1 MLNRIF
7 IQNFALI
14 DQLEINLHKG
24 LQVITGETGAGK
36 SIILGALRLILG
48 ERADLK
54 NFADLDAKSIVE
66 AEFRIS
72 KNLQY
77 FFIENDLDFDEN
89 TIIRREILPSGK
101 SRAFV
106 NDVPV
111 TLDVLR
117 ELSENL
123 VDIHSQFE
131 TSNLFS
137 EAYQFKIIDGLS
149 DNKNLIDAYQK
160 DFAEFLKLN
169 KELDKLKNQLSE
181 GNKESDYKQFLL
193 DELEAA
199 NLENVDYELLQSQIS
214 LAENK
219 GTISELLAQI
229 FARTDQDEVG
239 VFDALYDI
247 KNKLNKIAELS
258 LQFSEL
264 NQRFEE
270 NYIELKDTLFQLQN
284 EAENLE
290 TNPEDLLALQEQNDR
305 INALFLK
312 HKVSEIDD
320 LLLIKEQLSAEQSS
334 FVDLETRIASIEKEI
349 ATLEI
354 SLEKQANVLTKNREK
369 ASPIFKKS
377 IEALLQQLGLEKAK
391 VEVEL
396 TSTKDFGK
404 FGREKIQLLFQ
415 ANSGFPL
422 KPIQSAISGGERSR
436 VMLAIKKIMAENTE
450 LPTLILDEIDTGV
463 SGRIAEEIGNVM
475 QEMAKNM
482 QLIVITHLAQV
493 AAKGNNNYKVQKYD
507 VSGKTQTQ
515 IVPLTQE
522 EKLTEIA
529 QLLSGSK
536 ITEAAI
542 LQAKELMSVK

>member
-14 DQLEINLHKG
+14 DQLEINLQRG

-36 SIILGALRLILG
+36 SIILGALRLIMG

-54 NFADLDAKSIVE
+54 NFADLEAKSIVE
-66 AEFRIS
+66 AEFKIS
-72 KNLQY
+72 NNLQP
-77 FFIENDLDFDEN
+77 FFTENDLDFDEN

-111 TLDVLR
+111 TLDILQQFA
-117 ELSENL
+117 EKLL
-123 VDIHSQFE
+123 DIHSQFE

-137 EAYQFKIIDGLS
+137 EAYQFKIVDGLS
-149 DNKNLIDAYQK
+149 ENKNLIESYQNDFSQYQK
-160 DFAEFLKLN
+160 LK
-169 KELDKLKNQLSE
+169 KELEKLKNQLSE

-193 DELEAA
+193 EELQSV
-199 NLENVDYELLQSQIS
+199 NLENVNFDLLQSQIS

-219 GTISELLAQI
+219 GVISELLAQI

-239 VFDALYDI
+239 VFDSLYDI

-258 LQFSEL
+258 LQFSEI

-284 EAENLE
+284 EAENIE
-290 TNPEDLLALQEQNDR
+290 TNHEDLLALQEQNDK
-305 INALFLK
+305 INSLFLK
-312 HKVSEIDD
+312 HKVSEIEE
-320 LLLIKEQLSAEQSS
+320 LIKIKDELSAEQSS
-334 FVDLETRIASIEKEI
+334 FSDLETKIS
-349 ATLEI
+349 
-354 SLEKQANVLTKNREK
+354 SLEKQISELENSLEKQTKVLTKNRQQSIPLFKEK
-369 ASPIFKKS
+369 
-377 IEALLQQLGLEKAK
+377 IESLLQQLGLEKAK

-396 TSTKDFGK
+396 TSTKDFVQFGK
-404 FGREKIQLLFQ
+404 EKIQLLFQ

-422 KPIQSAISGGERSR
+422 KPIQTAISGGERSR
-436 VMLAIKKIMAENTE
+436 VMLAVKKIMAENSE

-463 SGRIAEEIGNVM
+463 SGRIADEIGKVM
-475 QEMAKNM
+475 QEMAGNM

-493 AAKGNNNYKVQKYD
+493 AAKGNNNYKVKKSD
-507 VSGKTQTQ
+507 IDGKTQTQ
-515 IVPLTQE
+515 IVSLNQE

-536 ITEAAI
+536 ITDAAI
-542 LQAKELMSVK
+542 LQAKELMDI

>member
-14 DQLEINLHKG
+14 DQLEIHLQKG

-36 SIILGALRLILG
+36 SIILGALRLIMG

-54 NFADLDAKSIVE
+54 NFADLESKSIVE
-66 AEFRIS
+66 TEFKIS
-72 KNLQY
+72 KNLQD
-77 FFIENDLDFDEN
+77 FFTENDLDFDEN

-111 TLDVLR
+111 TLDILK
-117 ELSENL
+117 ELSEKL

-149 DNKNLIDAYQK
+149 ENKNLIENYQK
-160 DFAEFLKLN
+160 DFSELLKLK
-169 KELDKLKNQLSE
+169 KEVEKLKNQLSE

-193 DELEAA
+193 EELETA
-199 NLENVDYELLQSQIS
+199 NLENVNYELLQSQIS

-239 VFDALYDI
+239 VFDSLYDI

-258 LQFSEL
+258 LQFSEI

-284 EAENLE
+284 EAENID
-290 TNPEDLLALQEQNDR
+290 TNSEDLLALQEQNDR

-320 LLLIKEQLSAEQSS
+320 LLQLKNELSAEQSS
-334 FVDLETRIASIEKEI
+334 FVDLETKISSLEKEI
-349 ATLEI
+349 ISLEN
-354 SLEKQANVLTKNREK
+354 SLEKQTKVLTKNREK
-369 ASPIFKKS
+369 AIPVFKNK
-377 IEALLQQLGLEKAK
+377 IENLLQQLGLEKAK

-396 TSTKDFGK
+396 TSTKDFVQFGK
-404 FGREKIQLLFQ
+404 EKIQLLFQ

-436 VMLAIKKIMAENTE
+436 VMLAIKKLMAENAE

-463 SGRIAEEIGNVM
+463 SGRIADEIGNVM
-475 QEMAKNM
+475 QEMAENM

-493 AAKGNNNYKVQKYD
+493 AAKGNNNYKVLKSD
-507 VSGKTQTQ
+507 IAGKTQTQ
-515 IVPLTQE
+515 IVSLNQE
-522 EKLTEIA
+522 EKLIEIA

-536 ITEAAI
+536 ITDAAI
-542 LQAKELMSVK
+542 LQAKELMR

>member
-54 NFADLDAKSIVE
+54 NFADLDAKSVVE

-181 GNKESDYKQFLL
+181 GNKETDYKQFLL

-199 NLENVDYELLQSQIS
+199 NLENIDYELLQSQIS

-290 TNPEDLLALQEQNDR
+290 TNPEDLLVLQEQNDR

-436 VMLAIKKIMAENTE
+436 VMLAIKKIMAENAE

>member
-14 DQLEINLHKG
+14 DQLEIHLQKG

-36 SIILGALRLILG
+36 SILLGALRLIMG

-54 NFADLDAKSIVE
+54 NFADLESKSIVE
-66 AEFRIS
+66 TEFKIS
-72 KNLQY
+72 KNLQD
-77 FFIENDLDFDEN
+77 FFTENDLDFDEN

-111 TLDVLR
+111 TLDILK
-117 ELSENL
+117 ELSEKL

-149 DNKNLIDAYQK
+149 ENKNLIESYQK
-160 DFAEFLKLN
+160 DFSELLKLK
-169 KELDKLKNQLSE
+169 KEVEKLKNQLSE

-193 DELEAA
+193 EELEAA
-199 NLENVDYELLQSQIS
+199 NLENVNYELLQSQIS

-239 VFDALYDI
+239 VFDSLYDI

-258 LQFSEL
+258 LQFSEI

-284 EAENLE
+284 EAENID
-290 TNPEDLLALQEQNDR
+290 TNSEDLLALQEQNDR

-320 LLLIKEQLSAEQSS
+320 LLQLKNELSAEQSS
-334 FVDLETRIASIEKEI
+334 FVDLETKISSLEKEI
-349 ATLEI
+349 ISLEN
-354 SLEKQANVLTKNREK
+354 SLEKQTKVLTKNREK
-369 ASPIFKKS
+369 AIPVFKNK
-377 IEALLQQLGLEKAK
+377 IENLLQQLGLEKEK

-396 TSTKDFGK
+396 TSTKDFVLFGK
-404 FGREKIQLLFQ
+404 EKIQLLFQ

-436 VMLAIKKIMAENTE
+436 VMLAIKKLMAENAE

-463 SGRIAEEIGNVM
+463 SGRIADEIGNVM
-475 QEMAKNM
+475 QEMAENM

-493 AAKGNNNYKVQKYD
+493 AAKGNNNYKVLKSD
-507 VSGKTQTQ
+507 IAGKTQTQ
-515 IVPLTQE
+515 IVSLNQE

-536 ITEAAI
+536 ITDAAI
-542 LQAKELMSVK
+542 LQAKELMR

>member
-14 DQLEINLHKG
+14 DQLEIHLQKG

-36 SIILGALRLILG
+36 SIILGALRLIMG

-54 NFADLDAKSIVE
+54 NFSDLESKSIVE
-66 AEFRIS
+66 TEFKIS
-72 KNLQY
+72 KNLQN
-77 FFIENDLDFDEN
+77 FFTENDLDFDEN

-111 TLDVLR
+111 TLDILK
-117 ELSENL
+117 ELSEKL

-137 EAYQFKIIDGLS
+137 ESFQFKMIDGLS
-149 DNKNLIDAYQK
+149 ENKNLIENYQK
-160 DFAEFLKLN
+160 EFSELLKLK
-169 KELDKLKNQLSE
+169 KEIENLKNQLFE

-193 DELEAA
+193 EELEAA
-199 NLENVDYELLQSQIS
+199 NLENVNFELLQSQIS

-229 FARTDQDEVG
+229 FARTDQDEIG
-239 VFDALYDI
+239 VFDSLYDI

-258 LQFSEL
+258 LQFSEI

-284 EAENLE
+284 EAENID

-312 HKVSEIDD
+312 HKVSEIED
-320 LLLIKEQLSAEQSS
+320 LLLIKNELSAEQSS
-334 FVDLETRIASIEKEI
+334 FVDLETKISLLEKEI
-349 ATLEI
+349 TTLEN
-354 SLEKQANVLTKNREK
+354 SLEKQAEILTKNREK
-369 ASPIFKKS
+369 AIPIFKNK
-377 IEALLQQLGLEKAK
+377 IENLLQKLGLDKAK

-396 TSTKDFGK
+396 TSTKDFVLFGK
-404 FGREKIQLLFQ
+404 EKIQLLFQ
-415 ANSGFPL
+415 ANSGFAL

-436 VMLAIKKIMAENTE
+436 VMLAIKKLMAENSE

-463 SGRIAEEIGNVM
+463 SGRIADEIGNVM
-475 QEMAKNM
+475 QEMAENM

-493 AAKGNNNYKVQKYD
+493 AAKGNNNYKVLKSD
-507 VSGKTQTQ
+507 VAGKTQTQ
-515 IVPLTQE
+515 ILPLNQE

-536 ITEAAI
+536 ITDAAI
-542 LQAKELMSVK
+542 LQAKELMRL